1 MISRVNGDMQVILGS
16 ILKNMREEAGYT
28 IKEFSEMANIERNGY
43 SMIEKGKRNV
53 SIGILCKISST
64 LNITPTDIINST
76 NFTKYI
82 NKTKSVQV
90 DDELTE
96 DMLSKIDMKKLGNF
110 IKKKRERLNLSQQK
124 FADSIE
130 ISRNEINRIENN
142 RAKASQEIIEAICTA
157 MKMTKKELFN
167 KFT

>member
-1 MISRVNGDMQVILGS
+1 MD
-16 ILKNMREEAGYT
+16 
-28 IKEFSEMANIERNGY
+28 
-43 SMIEKGKRNV
+43 
-53 SIGILCKISST
+53 
-64 LNITPTDIINST
+64 
-76 NFTKYI
+76 
-82 NKTKSVQV
+82 QV